1 MKKRTWLLLLAF
13 ALLLMAGCSSE
24 KTMDGTIT
32 EYLRGDTE
40 VNAFLMEQDGKTI
53 GVRLTGETGI
63 YPALVDITDEA
74 LRNAE
79 YPHMEVTVTG
89 EKAEE
94 KLTAADGTEVPTYTA
109 SVIIINSIPYG
120 EPLTLEDGTTVQ
132 VRLNREGLAYYA
144 PDGMMLL
151 QIYNQIPDDIFVDRV
166 DFDVFP
172 KEAQQKVID
181 HYEELGFFYD
191 TAYQVERAWAEYNE
205 LGCPKDFRAYV
216 ARQSTATSYYND
228 RVIFY
233 CTNVT
238 LSRNTRRNYEKYYNA
253 VYDRKTGEQVS
264 FWSLFKPDENYM
276 RQWLL
281 VQLEPLDA
289 DRRNQ
294 LAEVLS
300 PEWLSLGYNGLY
312 TFIPWDVLPGGDGPY
327 QCTHFYADEELTSLL
342 QDWVFP
348 LKDPHGV
355 SPDVPAPT
363 A

>member
-1 MKKRTWLLLLAF
+1 M
-13 ALLLMAGCSSE
+13 
-24 KTMDGTIT
+24 
-32 EYLRGDTE
+32 
-40 VNAFLMEQDGKTI
+40 
-53 GVRLTGETGI
+53 
-63 YPALVDITDEA
+63 
-74 LRNAE
+74 
-79 YPHMEVTVTG
+79 
-89 EKAEE
+89 
-94 KLTAADGTEVPTYTA
+94 
-109 SVIIINSIPYG
+109 
-120 EPLTLEDGTTVQ
+120 
-132 VRLNREGLAYYA
+132 
-144 PDGMMLL
+144 
-151 QIYNQIPDDIFVDRV
+151 
-166 DFDVFP
+166 
-172 KEAQQKVID
+172 
-181 HYEELGFFYD
+181 
-191 TAYQVERAWAEYNE
+191 ERAWAEYNE

-216 ARQSTATSYYND
+216 ARQSTATSYYNN

-312 TFIPWDVLPGGDGPY
+312 TFIPWDVLPGDDGPY

>member
-132 VRLNREGLAYYA
+132 VRLNREGLAYCFRSTIRSPMISLSIGWILMCSPRKRSKRSSTTMRNWASSTIPRTRWSA
-144 PDGMMLL
+144 PGPNTMNWAAPRISVPMWRTSPPPPA
-151 QIYNQIPDDIFVDRV
+151 ITM
-166 DFDVFP
+166 
-172 KEAQQKVID
+172 
-181 HYEELGFFYD
+181 
-191 TAYQVERAWAEYNE
+191 TA
-205 LGCPKDFRAYV
+205 
-216 ARQSTATSYYND
+216 
-228 RVIFY
+228 
-233 CTNVT
+233 
-238 LSRNTRRNYEKYYNA
+238 
-253 VYDRKTGEQVS
+253 
-264 FWSLFKPDENYM
+264 
-276 RQWLL
+276 
-281 VQLEPLDA
+281 
-289 DRRNQ
+289 
-294 LAEVLS
+294 
-300 PEWLSLGYNGLY
+300 
-312 TFIPWDVLPGGDGPY
+312 
-327 QCTHFYADEELTSLL
+327 
-342 QDWVFP
+342 
-348 LKDPHGV
+348 
-355 SPDVPAPT
+355 
-363 A
+363 

>member
-1 MKKRTWLLLLAF
+1 MKKRTWLLLLAL

-24 KTMDGTIT
+24 KTMGGTIT

-172 KEAQQKVID
+172 KEAQQRSSTTMRNWASSTIPRTRWSAPGPNTMNWAAPRISVPMWRASPPPPAITM
-181 HYEELGFFYD
+181 
-191 TAYQVERAWAEYNE
+191 TA
-205 LGCPKDFRAYV
+205 
-216 ARQSTATSYYND
+216 
-228 RVIFY
+228 
-233 CTNVT
+233 
-238 LSRNTRRNYEKYYNA
+238 
-253 VYDRKTGEQVS
+253 
-264 FWSLFKPDENYM
+264 
-276 RQWLL
+276 
-281 VQLEPLDA
+281 
-289 DRRNQ
+289 
-294 LAEVLS
+294 
-300 PEWLSLGYNGLY
+300 
-312 TFIPWDVLPGGDGPY
+312 
-327 QCTHFYADEELTSLL
+327 
-342 QDWVFP
+342 
-348 LKDPHGV
+348 
-355 SPDVPAPT
+355 
-363 A
+363 

>member
-1 MKKRTWLLLLAF
+1 M
-13 ALLLMAGCSSE
+13 
-24 KTMDGTIT
+24 
-32 EYLRGDTE
+32 
-40 VNAFLMEQDGKTI
+40 
-53 GVRLTGETGI
+53 
-63 YPALVDITDEA
+63 
-74 LRNAE
+74 
-79 YPHMEVTVTG
+79 
-89 EKAEE
+89 
-94 KLTAADGTEVPTYTA
+94 
-109 SVIIINSIPYG
+109 
-120 EPLTLEDGTTVQ
+120 
-132 VRLNREGLAYYA
+132 
-144 PDGMMLL
+144 
-151 QIYNQIPDDIFVDRV
+151 
-166 DFDVFP
+166 
-172 KEAQQKVID
+172 
-181 HYEELGFFYD
+181 
-191 TAYQVERAWAEYNE
+191 ERAWAEYNE

-216 ARQSTATSYYND
+216 AHQSTATSYYND

-264 FWSLFKPDENYM
+264 FWSLFKPDDNYM

-300 PEWLSLGYNGLY
+300 PEWLSLGYYGLSIH
-312 TFIPWDVLPGGDGPY
+312 IPWDVFP
-327 QCTHFYADEELTSLL
+327 DEEGPFIGGPCYSYEEFTSLL

>member
-13 ALLLMAGCSSE
+13 ALLLMVGCSSE

-120 EPLTLEDGTTVQ
+120 EPLILEDGTTVQ

-289 DRRNQ
+289 DRRSQ

-300 PEWLSLGYNGLY
+300 PEWLSLGYYGLSIH
-312 TFIPWDVLPGGDGPY
+312 IPWDVFP
-327 QCTHFYADEELTSLL
+327 DEEGPFIGGPLYSYEEFTSLL

>member
-1 MKKRTWLLLLAF
+1 
-13 ALLLMAGCSSE
+13 
-24 KTMDGTIT
+24 
-32 EYLRGDTE
+32 
-40 VNAFLMEQDGKTI
+40 MEQDGKTI

-151 QIYNQIPDDIFVDRV
+151 QIHNQIPDDIFVDRV

-216 ARQSTATSYYND
+216 AHQSTATSYYND

-300 PEWLSLGYNGLY
+300 PEWLSLGYYGLSIH
-312 TFIPWDVLPGGDGPY
+312 IPWDVFP
-327 QCTHFYADEELTSLL
+327 DEEGPFIGGPFYSYEEFTSLL

>member
-1 MKKRTWLLLLAF
+1 MKKRTWLLLLAL

-32 EYLRGDTE
+32 EYLRSDTE

-151 QIYNQIPDDIFVDRV
+151 QIHNQIPDDIFVDRV

-216 ARQSTATSYYND
+216 AHQSTATSYYND

-253 VYDRKTGEQVS
+253 VYD
-264 FWSLFKPDENYM
+264 
-276 RQWLL
+276 
-281 VQLEPLDA
+281 
-289 DRRNQ
+289 
-294 LAEVLS
+294 
-300 PEWLSLGYNGLY
+300 LSL
-312 TFIPWDVLPGGDGPY
+312 I
-327 QCTHFYADEELTSLL
+327 HI
-342 QDWVFP
+342 
-348 LKDPHGV
+348 
-355 SPDVPAPT
+355 
-363 A
+363 

>member
-1 MKKRTWLLLLAF
+1 
-13 ALLLMAGCSSE
+13 
-24 KTMDGTIT
+24 
-32 EYLRGDTE
+32 
-40 VNAFLMEQDGKTI
+40 
-53 GVRLTGETGI
+53 
-63 YPALVDITDEA
+63 
-74 LRNAE
+74 
-79 YPHMEVTVTG
+79 
-89 EKAEE
+89 
-94 KLTAADGTEVPTYTA
+94 
-109 SVIIINSIPYG
+109 
-120 EPLTLEDGTTVQ
+120 
-132 VRLNREGLAYYA
+132 
-144 PDGMMLL
+144 MLL
-151 QIYNQIPDDIFVDRV
+151 QIHNQIPDDIFVDRV

-216 ARQSTATSYYND
+216 AHQSTATSYYND

-300 PEWLSLGYNGLY
+300 PEWLYLGYNGLY
-312 TFIPWDVLPGGDGPY
+312 TFIPWDVLPGDDGPY

>member
-1 MKKRTWLLLLAF
+1 MKKRTWLLLLAL

-24 KTMDGTIT
+24 KTMGGTIT

-79 YPHMEVTVTG
+79 YTHMEVTVTG

-151 QIYNQIPDDIFVDRV
+151 QIHNQIPDDIFVDRV

-216 ARQSTATSYYND
+216 ARQST
-228 RVIFY
+228 
-233 CTNVT
+233 
-238 LSRNTRRNYEKYYNA
+238 
-253 VYDRKTGEQVS
+253 
-264 FWSLFKPDENYM
+264 P
-276 RQWLL
+276 
-281 VQLEPLDA
+281 
-289 DRRNQ
+289 
-294 LAEVLS
+294 
-300 PEWLSLGYNGLY
+300 
-312 TFIPWDVLPGGDGPY
+312 
-327 QCTHFYADEELTSLL
+327 
-342 QDWVFP
+342 
-348 LKDPHGV
+348 
-355 SPDVPAPT
+355 PAITMT